1 MFNTFEMLMIDLLLI
16 LLITVF
22 TEMLLDTKE
31 YSKQSRSLV
40 YTVSFALAL
49 FVNFIFTVQI
59 NGMFMMDL
67 RHTVILIG
75 GLYGGSLTL
84 PILSA
89 FAIGYIMVYSPD
101 EAMANTIMVMIE
113 SIVIYILSKHYH
125 KWRLRKK
132 LAMTSCAVILVGYS
146 GMKLI
151 QYIFNYTTGYDF
163 LIVSFYGA
171 SILILIYA
179 LEWVRNSIAIKKRI
193 QRSEKLEIVSHLAA
207 SISHEIRNPLTVTK
221 GFLQILEND
230 DYPVDKKREFI
241 SLAKTELERAERI
254 ITDYLTFAKPASN
267 KMEVLDV
274 SREILHII
282 EVIHPL
288 ANMNSVLV
296 HTSLNQE
303 MKVKGERQ
311 LFHQCILN
319 IVKNAIEAMEENGG
333 TLTVQSQV
341 KGNIGEI
348 RISDTGVGMERKQ
361 IERLGEPYFSL
372 KGKNGTGLGM
382 MVVYSIVHSMNGKV
396 FVESKPGQGTSFIL
410 HFPLLIE
417 QEVPIGE

>member
-1 MFNTFEMLMIDLLLI
+1 MFNTIEILMIDLLFV

-31 YSKQSRSLV
+31 YSKRRRNIV
-40 YTVSFALAL
+40 YTISFALAL
-49 FVNFIFTVQI
+49 CVNFIFSVRI
-59 NGMFMMDL
+59 NGEFMMDL

-84 PILSA
+84 PFLSA
-89 FAIGYIMVYSPD
+89 CTIGYIMIYSPD

-113 SIVIYILSKHYH
+113 TSVIYILSKHYH

-132 LAMTSCAVILVGYS
+132 LALIFSTVIVVGYS

-151 QYIFNYTTGYDF
+151 HYIFNFTTGYDF

-221 GFLQILEND
+221 GFLQILESE

-241 SLAKTELERAERI
+241 LLAKTELERAERI
-254 ITDYLTFAKPASN
+254 ITDYLTFAKPAPN
-267 KMEVLDV
+267 KLEILDV
-274 SREILHII
+274 YEELKYII
-282 EVIHPL
+282 EMIHPL
-288 ANMNSVLV
+288 ANMNSVLINTNLV
-296 HTSLNQE
+296 QDVKLN
-303 MKVKGERQ
+303 GERH

-333 TLTVQSQV
+333 TLTVVSQI
-341 KGNIGEI
+341 KGESTEI
-348 RISDTGVGMERKQ
+348 YISDTGVGMNREQ

-382 MVVYSIVHSMNGKV
+382 MVVYSIINSMNGKV
-396 FVESKPGQGTSFIL
+396 QIESKPGQGTTFVL
-410 HFPLLIE
+410 HFPM
-417 QEVPIGE
+417 PILEK